1 MFFEKSSEN
10 TDNNPK
16 NSGNESGSTQGTD
29 YDAVQEI
36 DYNTPHLESA
46 TL

>member
-1 MFFEKSSEN
+1 VFFEKSPES
-10 TDNNPK
+10 TSNNPE
-16 NSGNESGSTQGTD
+16 NSGNESRSRQQTD

-46 TL
+46 AL